1 MTMAGQQCT
10 SPTVEHGVATSLL
23 GRSGGTLRK
32 PKKVDSMA
40 GDRRMVEEMA
50 RETH

>member
-1 MTMAGQQCT
+1 MKSLSVAALL
-10 SPTVEHGVATSLL
+10 ATSLL

-40 GDRRMVEEMA
+40 GDGRMVEEMA
-50 RETH
+50 RGTH